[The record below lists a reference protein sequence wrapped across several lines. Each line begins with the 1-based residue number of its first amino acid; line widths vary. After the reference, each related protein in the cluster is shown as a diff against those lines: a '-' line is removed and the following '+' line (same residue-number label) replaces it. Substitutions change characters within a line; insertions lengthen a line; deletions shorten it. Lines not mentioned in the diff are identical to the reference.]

1 MVVESIFQLFELA
14 TNVLEGNGDWQFYC
28 WASIDCCFFH
38 LMMMMM
44 MMTMMAVQS
53 NEGMPFYFFHL
64 TNFEKSE
71 SVSTMA
77 IATN

>member
-38 LMMMMM
+38 LMMVMV
-44 MMTMMAVQS
+44 MMAVQS
-53 NEGMPFYFFHL
+53 NAGMLFYFFHL
-64 TNFEKSE
+64 ANFETSE